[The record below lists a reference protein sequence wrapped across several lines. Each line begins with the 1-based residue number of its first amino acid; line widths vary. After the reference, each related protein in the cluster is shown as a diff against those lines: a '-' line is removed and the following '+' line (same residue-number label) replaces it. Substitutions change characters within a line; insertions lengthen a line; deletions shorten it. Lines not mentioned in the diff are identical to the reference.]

1 VKRDWW
7 VGRGADD
14 KGYLGFGY
22 LGFAEVEGRR
32 NSTQVVLFYDNLI
45 VYFRQGY
52 SFLFL
57 RL

>member
-1 VKRDWW
+1 MKRDWR

-45 VYFRQGY
+45 VYFR
-52 SFLFL
+52 
-57 RL
+57 